1 MSTFLRLTYRWARRV
16 AIAVLGG
23 TVVLIGICMI
33 VLPGPAVLVIPAGL
47 AILGLEFAWAKQWL
61 EKVRESGGQL
71 FSWSSRLWRRDDRK

>member
-71 FSWSSRLWRRDDRK
+71 FSWSSRLWRRDERK